1 MCLGRWFA
9 VLFMRSPMRWF
20 YGFAAEVLRG
30 GFMRLKVNA
39 VKTSAFLGRR
49 RHVRRYVGGSNDARK
64 SSLQPECL
72 DRGHG

>member
-49 RHVRRYVGGSNDARK
+49 RRVR
-64 SSLQPECL
+64 
-72 DRGHG
+72 